1 MTDGGVGPSGRA
13 LLRDRGAAPPKQ
25 LQDEETM
32 PQPLLLACFTALA
45 LLGCAGTASPPATA
59 PAAATPTRP
68 AEIALAL
75 GGGAA
80 RGFAHSG
87 VIKVL
92 DPPAVSRSDCST
104 PGQRT
109 PSRCAC

>member
-1 MTDGGVGPSGRA
+1 
-13 LLRDRGAAPPKQ
+13 
-25 LQDEETM
+25 M
-32 PQPLLLACFTALA
+32 PHPLLLACFTALA

-68 AEIALAL
+68 AKLALAL
-75 GGGAA
+75 GGAA
-80 RGFAHSG
+80 RGLAHVG

-104 PGQRT
+104 SGQRT
-109 PSRCAC
+109 PGPCAC